1 MTAPDQTT
9 MTTDAAIMEQEDI
22 EYGPKMRALKT
33 ERQRR
38 FVIALFDAPR
48 KEGRIIFAARVA
60 GYGTETSTN
69 KSLGVIGSRLNVSDS
84 IQAAIAEE
92 SHRQLRS
99 LSPSAIQAL
108 ENLLADPSHRDH
120 ARGIGMILDRSDQ
133 VQTTHN
139 VVVEHKEPAAV
150 VAATKKVLERIEE
163 LARRAGLP
171 QLPPPIDAEYSV
183 IQEGAGQ

>member
-1 MTAPDQTT
+1 
-9 MTTDAAIMEQEDI
+9 
-22 EYGPKMRALKT
+22 
-33 ERQRR
+33 
-38 FVIALFDAPR
+38 
-48 KEGRIIFAARVA
+48 
-60 GYGTETSTN
+60 
-69 KSLGVIGSRLNVSDS
+69 LNVSDS